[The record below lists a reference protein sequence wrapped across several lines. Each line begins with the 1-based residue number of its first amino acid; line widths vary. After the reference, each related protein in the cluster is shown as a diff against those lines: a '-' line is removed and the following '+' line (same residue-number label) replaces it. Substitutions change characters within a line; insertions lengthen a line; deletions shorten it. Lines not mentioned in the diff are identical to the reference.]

1 MVFDIEETGMGTF
14 PAQLTLTQYFAA
26 HHGVVAVCQLRE
38 LGVSLHEASSFVG
51 RMSSATSTSSCD
63 PTESASPVPRGHGS
77 TEHQS

>member
-1 MVFDIEETGMGTF
+1 MVFDIEEIGMRTF
-14 PAQLTLTQYFAA
+14 PAELTQHFAA